1 MPVFRDGFLG
11 KSLRWNGNDVIE
23 QLAIGSPNHRFDLSE
38 VIESGHD
45 GVPIDVKL
53 GKRRIVV
60 HHVTSLQSHLN
71 EPFASIVDGF
81 NPPDAVEIVGVFDF
95 DVPRILF
102 RFIDAG
108 HVTAS
113 A

>member
-23 QLAIGSPNHRFDLSE
+23 QLAIGSSDHRFDFSE
-38 VIESGHD
+38 IIESGHD
-45 GVPIDVKL
+45 GVTIDVKL
-53 GKRRIVV
+53 GKRWIVV
-60 HHVTSLQSHLN
+60 HHIAGLQSHLN
-71 EPFASIVDGF
+71 EPFASIMNGF
-81 NPPDAVEIVGVFDF
+81 NPTDAVEIVGVFDF
-95 DVPRILF
+95 DIPRILF
-102 RFIDAG
+102 RFIDAS